1 MATVI
6 IFIVYTDI
14 NGQLNLYI
22 TMSYHGL
29 TDFVSLGIHSL
40 LNSLLNNCRFLW
52 FNTVYDCVTT
62 DHVKPMGLY
71 NNRLFNKAVN

>member
-40 LNSLLNNCRFLW
+40 HR
-52 FNTVYDCVTT
+52 
-62 DHVKPMGLY
+62 GLISNY
-71 NNRLFNKAVN
+71 INRGNAL